1 MKVLLIDKPKGI
13 TSFDVIRT
21 LRKQLG
27 IKKMGHAGTLDP
39 FATGLMLIGYEE
51 GTKELTLL
59 TKQDKTYVA
68 HIQFGIQTDTGD
80 CTGKVLLR
88 SESVTLN
95 PIEVEQRL
103 TELVGTHEYL
113 PPKYSAI
120 KISGK
125 KLYEY
130 ARKGQEVEVPL
141 RTMTVYKARLISL
154 RQDKNMYIAEVF
166 FDVASGT
173 YIRTLGEELGKLL
186 GYPATLLE
194 LRRTRIGLFSID
206 NAVKLGEHIHI

>member
-59 TKQDKTYVA
+59 TKQDKTYIA
-68 HIQFGIQTDTGD
+68 HVQFGVQTDTGD

-88 SESVTLN
+88 SECVTLST
-95 PIEVEQRL
+95 IEVEQKL
-103 TELVGTHEYL
+103 AELIGTHEYL

-130 ARKGQEVEVPL
+130 ARKGQEVAVPL
-141 RTMTVYKARLISL
+141 RSMTVYAAKLISL
-154 RQDKNMYIAEVF
+154 RQDNNMYIVEVL

-194 LRRTRIGLFSID
+194 LRRTRIGSFSID
-206 NAVKLGEHIHI
+206 NAVKLGEHIDI